1 MPRKTSAV
9 MAVAPADQAMAVVV
23 VSDKERMKLMK
34 ADLKAK
40 QGEAKTLVKQ
50 IAAVE
55 KGIAKLDAK
64 MLKAAPKAKA

>member
-23 VSDKERMKLMK
+23 VSDKEMMKLMK

-64 MLKAAPKAKA
+64 MLKPAAKK

>member
-9 MAVAPADQAMAVVV
+9 MAVAPADQGPAVVV
-23 VSDKERMKLMK
+23 VSDKEMMKLMK

>member
-23 VSDKERMKLMK
+23 VSDKEMMKLMK

>member
-9 MAVAPADQAMAVVV
+9 MAVAPADQAVAVVV
-23 VSDKERMKLMK
+23 VSDKEMMKLMK